1 MRVLMTGASEGLG
14 SALAAYLAGVIGA
27 ENVFLTDDGLSSAK
41 ALALCQTAPACLE
54 QEEAAAVINEIRP
67 DRLILMPNRSGEDY
81 RRIFERNA
89 YRSIYFM
96 EALRNA
102 DFSCRTAFVTSAD
115 IYQPSSGLLSEEDPM
130 LAPTPFAACLIAM
143 DELAYLYFKA
153 YKLETIRIRP
163 FECINAMPTAEEIKL
178 RSEELIGKSAP
189 LLFDYISIE
198 EASRALWTILERGT
212 PGTAYNLCSG
222 HGIASG
228 AGAEIGWVGNPSKIL
243 ELGIAFDKFNN

>member
-1 MRVLMTGASEGLG
+1 MRVLMTGASEWLG
-14 SALAAYLAGVIGA
+14 SALAAYLADVIGA
-27 ENVFLTDDGLSSAK
+27 DNVFLTDDGISFAK
-41 ALALCQTAPACLE
+41 TLACCHTVPSCLE
-54 QEEAAAVINEIRP
+54 KEEATAVINEIRP
-67 DRLILMPNRSGEDY
+67 DRLIIMPCRSGEDY
-81 RRIFERNA
+81 RRIFEQNA

-115 IYQPSSGLLSEEDPM
+115 IYQPSSELLSEEDPM

-163 FECINAMPTAEEIKL
+163 FECIDAMPSIDEIKL
-178 RSEELIGKSAP
+178 RAEELTGNNAP
-189 LLFDYISIE
+189 LLFDYISIA
-198 EASRALWTILERGT
+198 EASRALWNVLEHGE
-212 PGTAYNLCSG
+212 PGSAYNLCSG
-222 HGIASG
+222 HGMASG
-228 AGAEIGWVGNPSKIL
+228 PGAKIGWVGNPSRTL

>member
-1 MRVLMTGASEGLG
+1 MRVLITGASEGIG
-14 SALAAYLAGVIGA
+14 SALAAYLADVIGA
-27 ENVFLTDDGLSSAK
+27 DNLFLTDDGISCAEV
-41 ALALCQTAPACLE
+41 LACCHTVPSCLE

-67 DRLILMPNRSGEDY
+67 DRLIILPCRSGEDY

-115 IYQPSSGLLSEEDPM
+115 IYQPSSEPISEDAAM
-130 LAPTPFAACLIAM
+130 LASTPFAVCLLTM

-163 FECINAMPTAEEIKL
+163 FECISVMPASDEIKL
-178 RSEELIGKSAP
+178 RSEELTGKNVP
-189 LLFDYISIE
+189 LLFDYLSAD
-198 EASRALWTILERGT
+198 EASRALWNVLERGA
-212 PGTAYNLCSG
+212 PGSAYNLCSG
-222 HGIASG
+222 YGTASG
-228 AGAEIGWVGNPSKIL
+228 PGAQIGWVGNPSKIL
-243 ELGIAFDKFNN
+243 ELGIAFNKFKY